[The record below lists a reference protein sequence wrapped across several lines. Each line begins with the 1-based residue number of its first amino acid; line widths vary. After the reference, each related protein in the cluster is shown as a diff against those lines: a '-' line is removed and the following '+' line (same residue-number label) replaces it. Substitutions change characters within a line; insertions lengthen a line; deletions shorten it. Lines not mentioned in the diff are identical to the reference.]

1 MQSLGQK
8 TELFTLR
15 NKMKLN
21 VLKQD
26 GSKGAALTVDDSVFG
41 ITPNESVVH
50 QAVVAELANGRQG
63 THASKNRS
71 AVRGGGRKPW
81 KQKGRGVARA
91 GTTRSP
97 IWKGGGVVFGPEPHD
112 YDTKL
117 PKKMRRLA
125 RRSVLSNCASSG
137 QLMVVDE
144 ISVSSPKTKEFIQVL
159 NALNLDGKKVTVL
172 VASYNDNVFLAARN
186 IPNVYIV
193 EATSASTYDL
203 LDCEVLLAEKSGL
216 ALLNEQLMVKS

>member
-1 MQSLGQK
+1 
-8 TELFTLR
+8 
-15 NKMKLN
+15 MKIN

-97 IWKGGGVVFGPEPHD
+97 IWKGGGVAFGPEPHD

-125 RRSVLSNCASSG
+125 RRSVLSNRASSG
-137 QLMVVDE
+137 ELMVVDK

-159 NALNLDGKKVTVL
+159 NALNLEGKKVTVL
-172 VASYNDNVFLAARN
+172 VASYNNNVFLAARN
-186 IPNVYIV
+186 IPNVYVV

>member
-1 MQSLGQK
+1 
-8 TELFTLR
+8 
-15 NKMKLN
+15 MKLN
-21 VLKQD
+21 IIKQNGGK
-26 GSKGAALTVDDSVFG
+26 GSTVTVDDSVFA
-41 ITPNESVVH
+41 IKPNESVVH
-50 QAVVAELANGRQG
+50 QAVVAELANSRQG

-71 AVRGGGRKPW
+71 AVRGGGKKPW

-97 IWKGGGVVFGPEPHD
+97 LWKGGGVVFGPEPHK
-112 YDTKL
+112 YEKRM

-125 RRSVLSNCASSG
+125 RRSVLSKRANAG
-137 QLMVVDE
+137 ELIVIDA
-144 ISVSSPKTKEFIQVL
+144 ISMSAPKTKEFISFL
-159 NALNLDGKKVTVL
+159 SELDLLSKKVTIM

-186 IPNVYIV
+186 LSNVYVV

-203 LDCEVLLAEKSGL
+203 LDCEVLLIEKAGL

>member
-1 MQSLGQK
+1 
-8 TELFTLR
+8 
-15 NKMKLN
+15 MKLN
-21 VLKQD
+21 IIKQNGGK
-26 GSKGAALTVDDSVFG
+26 GSTVTVDDSVFA
-41 ITPNESVVH
+41 IKPNESVVH
-50 QAVVAELANGRQG
+50 QAVVAELANSRQG

-71 AVRGGGRKPW
+71 AVRGGGKKPW

-97 IWKGGGVVFGPEPHD
+97 LWKGGGVVFGPEPHK
-112 YDTKL
+112 YEKRM

-125 RRSVLSNCASSG
+125 RRSVLSKRANAG
-137 QLMVVDE
+137 ELIVIDA
-144 ISVSSPKTKEFIQVL
+144 ISMSAPKTKEFVSFL
-159 NALNLDGKKVTVL
+159 SELDLLSKKVTIM

-186 IPNVYIV
+186 LSNVYVV

-203 LDCEVLLAEKSGL
+203 LDCDVLLIEKAGL